1 MVEEIGNNHTIS
13 KEKMTEKKDI
23 IIPKKPYI
31 FTHSNFKDK
40 QYVITS
46 PEICKALYDHYEKNT
61 KDIIVNVI
69 KNFAKIAG
77 SPLASKLVE
86 MMAHDILQKGGTYKV
101 RRLIKDSNEGSEKL
115 PVQELTLKEL
125 KHKQFR
131 EIDEISSGCYNIP
144 DSPNFKSIDAIVPEC
159 DGIHYLYQMTIAENI
174 VQR

>member
-131 EIDEISSGCYNIP
+131 EIDEISSGQCCEVILNDTNDIS
-144 DSPNFKSIDAIVPEC
+144 DMSRIIMSF
-159 DGIHYLYQMTIAENI
+159 Q
-174 VQR
+174 

>member
-13 KEKMTEKKDI
+13 KEKMTEKRMYYNWITWHWQNTLFTISGFLYNSLI

-101 RRLIKDSNEGSEKL
+101 RRLIKDSNEA
-115 PVQELTLKEL
+115 LKN
-125 KHKQFR
+125 
-131 EIDEISSGCYNIP
+131 CP
-144 DSPNFKSIDAIVPEC
+144 FKS
-159 DGIHYLYQMTIAENI
+159 
-174 VQR
+174 

>member
-1 MVEEIGNNHTIS
+1 MCVI
-13 KEKMTEKKDI
+13 KYPWI

-31 FTHSNFKDK
+31 FIHSNFKDK

-46 PEICKALYDHYEKNT
+46 PEICKALYDHYDKNT

-86 MMAHDILQKGGTYKV
+86 
-101 RRLIKDSNEGSEKL
+101 NEGSEKL